1 MAEKLRRYYDYASRK
16 GGFTLQLKLAMRTL
30 MAGNR
35 AAEAPDSP
43 ENLELFRKALME
55 LLPGED
61 DIPKL

>member
-1 MAEKLRRYYDYASRK
+1 MAEKLRRYYDYAGKK

-35 AAEAPDSP
+35 AAEAPDTP
-43 ENLELFRKALME
+43 ENLELFRQALTE

-61 DIPKL
+61 DVPKL